1 MSEPHAH
8 DHSHEH
14 EQAHAH
20 DHSQEHEHPHG
31 QEHDH
36 PHDHSHPHTH
46 THDDTVIEGPVAWE
60 GITVPVA
67 DGPTPRVAWFHCFS
81 GIAGDMAFGALID
94 AGADVDELR
103 SMLARLPVSGWSI
116 ETETVLRSGIG
127 GTKVHVHTESDP
139 PARSAAVVAAIV
151 AEAELPDRVR
161 RRALATIRALAE
173 AEGRLHRQP
182 PESVH
187 LHEVGALD
195 AIIDVVGTCIAL
207 ELLGVDE
214 VASSAVADGT
224 GTVRAAH
231 GVLPVPVPAVVSLLA
246 GAPTYGLDIER
257 ELTTPTG
264 AALLAANVVE
274 WGGLPAMTIERSG
287 YGAGTADLGDRPNLT
302 RVVIGTRS
310 TAVAAE
316 GQPVMLLEANVDDVT
331 GETLAFA
338 VERLLAAGAH
348 DAWLTPIIMKKGRPA
363 CTVSVLVDPADAVA
377 VREVLVRETGT
388 MGVRGRTMERWPQ
401 ARAFDTVVIDG
412 HEITVKSTADRVKA
426 EHEDAARAARALGVP
441 LRDIARRAEQA
452 WRDR

>member
-1 MSEPHAH
+1 MSEPHGH
-8 DHSHEH
+8 DHD
-14 EQAHAH
+14 H
-20 DHSQEHEHPHG
+20 DHGDDQS
-31 QEHDH
+31 
-36 PHDHSHPHTH
+36 HTH
-46 THDDTVIEGPVAWE
+46 AHDDTVIGGPVAWE
-60 GITVPVA
+60 GITIPVA

-81 GIAGDMAFGALID
+81 GIAGDMALGALID

-103 SMLARLPVSGWSI
+103 TMLARLPVGGWSI

-127 GTKVHVHTESDP
+127 GTKVHVHTEAAP

-151 AEAELPDRVR
+151 ADAKLPDRVH
-161 RRALATIRALAE
+161 RRALATFRSLAE
-173 AEGRLHRQP
+173 AEGRLHHQP

-187 LHEVGALD
+187 FHEVGALD

-214 VASSAVADGT
+214 VASSPVADGT

-231 GVLPVPVPAVVSLLA
+231 GVLPVPVPAVVALLA

-274 WGGLPAMTIERSG
+274 WGGMPAMTIERSG

-302 RVVIGTRS
+302 RVVIGIRS
-310 TAVAAE
+310 ATEAIE
-316 GQPVMLLEANVDDVT
+316 GQPVVLLETNVDDVT
-331 GETLAFA
+331 GETLAF
-338 VERLLAAGAH
+338 VIEQLLAAGAH

-363 CTVSVLVDPADAVA
+363 CTVSVLADPSDAA
-377 VREVLVRETGT
+377 ALRELLVRETGT

-401 ARAFDTVVIDG
+401 ARIFDTVIIDG
-412 HEITVKSTADRVKA
+412 HEIRVKSTAGRAKA
-426 EHEDAARAARALGVP
+426 EYDDVARAARALGEP
-441 LRDIARRAEQA
+441 LREIARRAEAA
-452 WRDR
+452 WRER